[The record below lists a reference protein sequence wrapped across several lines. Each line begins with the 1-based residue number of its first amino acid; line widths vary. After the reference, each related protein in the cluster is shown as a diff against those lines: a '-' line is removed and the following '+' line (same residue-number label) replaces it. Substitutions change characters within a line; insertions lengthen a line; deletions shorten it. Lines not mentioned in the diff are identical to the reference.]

1 MGLPD
6 CDSIAFGK
14 TADLVVLDLRQPNM
28 LPVHNT
34 VKNIVYS
41 GSNANVRM
49 TMVNGRILY
58 EDGVF
63 HVGESAEDIYR
74 AAQKVTDRLC
84 RE

>member
-1 MGLPD
+1 MRLDAD
-6 CDSIAFGK
+6 CIRAGK
-14 TADLVVLDLRQPNM
+14 LADLTVLNMRQPNM
-28 LPVHNT
+28 LPVLNT

-58 EDGVF
+58 ENGVF

-74 AAQKVTDRLC
+74 RAQKVTDALV